1 MGLSSYPVPRTCC
14 NAPIVI
20 RRAAPRPAPGSRFSV
35 PDPRP
40 PVQIVP
46 TTRTPT
52 FDQPHSRG
60 HRLPTP
66 GYRPPQPAPP
76 IDADILRIPVGPGAL
91 HVERYGHGGRP
102 VLVLH
107 GFGTC
112 AFLWRAVGPS
122 LALSGCT
129 AFAVDLMGH
138 GESDRPFGAGVG
150 IAAQAVYLD
159 RALTALRIA
168 RATVAGVDLGAAVA
182 LRLAAAFPERV
193 ERLSLINPLAF
204 ECVPAEDVRT
214 LQRNTARFALRVAR
228 GVLGAAPLLTP
239 ILEGSVADSERMPMR
254 LVARYLAPFV
264 GREGVGHLLDLARS
278 VRAAD
283 VESIELAAV
292 HCPTLLVRGE
302 ADRWVDATVAA
313 RLAAA
318 LPDARLLTFP
328 EVGRLVPEERPEEF
342 ATLLADFANDSLAPD
357 LGRPPARD
365 GDGSAAASGTTGDS
379 TGIVTSDTVEVP
391 DPAAADAGGIAR
403 KA

>member
-1 MGLSSYPVPRTCC
+1 
-14 NAPIVI
+14 
-20 RRAAPRPAPGSRFSV
+20 
-35 PDPRP
+35 
-40 PVQIVP
+40 VP
-46 TTRTPT
+46 TTRVPT

-102 VLVLH
+102 VLLLH

-168 RATVAGVDLGAAVA
+168 HATVVGVDLGAAVA

-204 ECVPAEDVRT
+204 ESVPADDVRT

-228 GVLGAAPLLTP
+228 GVLGAAPLLAP
-239 ILEGSVADSERMPMR
+239 ILEGSVADPEHMPMR

-278 VRAAD
+278 VRNAD
-283 VESIELAAV
+283 VESIDLEAV
-292 HCPTLLVRGE
+292 HCPTLLVRGD
-302 ADRWVDATVAA
+302 ADRWVEPTVAA

-318 LPDARLLTFP
+318 LPDARLVTFP
-328 EVGRLVPEERPEEF
+328 ETGRLVPDERPEEI
-342 ATLLADFANDSLAPD
+342 AALLADFANDLLGPEVGRAPAPERE
-357 LGRPPARD
+357 GTVAAAGTVGNPA
-365 GDGSAAASGTTGDS
+365 GAAASDAIELAAPAPADGD
-379 TGIVTSDTVEVP
+379 VV
-391 DPAAADAGGIAR
+391 R
-403 KA
+403 KS